1 MKTHSATRTRVRIL
15 AFVAVA
21 AVSGLVL
28 SGCASEQE
36 ASGGS
41 GTTGKASYYKAAVA
55 EAKSLAK
62 GKKLESS
69 ISMIGV
75 NSGAE
80 GQTLEQLYK
89 AFTEG
94 TGTAVNYT
102 GTPDSNDIVQSRLQA
117 GNPPD
122 IADIQMGTAA
132 SYAKEGKLMNL
143 SKVMGSELKQNFS
156 QALLDDASVD
166 GNVYGVY
173 QGFSNFMFW
182 YNPEAYTGPKD
193 PTSWSQIT
201 DWTDQQAAK
210 GTPVWCAA
218 QNAGASSGFPGAQY
232 IENIFLKEYG
242 PELYRQWGEG
252 TLAWTSPQVKNAF
265 EQFGAIIGQND
276 KVSGGVAGI
285 LSTPIATGYNGL
297 SASPATCQ
305 AVMWGS
311 WVPGLIGSTAVPGK
325 TIDFYRIP
333 ATNEKYQYDE
343 LFQSTTSVAFND
355 NATTQTFLKF
365 VASTAAQSY
374 LASLNR
380 WPVANIHVPV
390 SAYPSATLQKIAKT
404 YFGNSPTELQVG
416 PNALASAAT
425 SNAYYKGVVTYLHDP
440 STLDSVL
447 QSIQTAS
454 QRA

>member
-1 MKTHSATRTRVRIL
+1 MKTHSATRTRARIL
-15 AFVAVA
+15 GLVA
-21 AVSGLVL
+21 AVAVSGIVL
-28 SGCASEQE
+28 SGCASEEQ
-36 ASGGS
+36 AQGGS
-41 GTTGKASYYKAAVA
+41 GTTGKQSYYKAAVA

-62 GKKLESS
+62 GQKLESS
-69 ISMIGV
+69 ISMLGA

-80 GQTLEQLYK
+80 GQTLQQVYK

-102 GTPDSNDIVQSRLQA
+102 GSPDVNDIVQSRLQA

-122 IADIQMGTAA
+122 IADIAMGTAA
-132 SYAKEGKLMNL
+132 AYAKQGKVMNL

-156 QALLDDASVD
+156 QALLDDASVN
-166 GNVYGVY
+166 GSVYGVY
-173 QGFSNFMFW
+173 QGFSNFMLW
-182 YNPEAYTGPKD
+182 YNPEAYTGPKN

-218 QNAGASSGFPGAQY
+218 QNAGASSGFPGGQY

-242 PELYRQWGEG
+242 PDLYRQWGEG
-252 TLAWTSPQVKNAF
+252 TLAWTSSQVKNAF
-265 EQFGAIIGQND
+265 QQFGAIIGDNT

-297 SASPATCQ
+297 TANPTTCQ
-305 AVMWGS
+305 AVLWGS

-325 TIDFYRIP
+325 TIDFYRVP
-333 ATNEKYQYDE
+333 PMDQQYKDDE
-343 LFQSTTSVAFND
+343 LFQSTTSIAFND
-355 NATTQTFLKF
+355 NATTQAFLKF
-365 VASTAAQSY
+365 MASTAAQSY

-380 WPVANIHVPV
+380 WPVANVNVPV

-404 YFGNSPTELQVG
+404 YFGTSSTKLQIG
-416 PNALASAAT
+416 PNSLMNSAT
-425 SNAYYKGVVTYLHDP
+425 SSAFYKGVVTYLHNP

-454 QRA
+454 Q